1 MNRKTEVTY
10 DESKIQTLSSLEHI
24 RLRPG
29 MYIGRLGSGSHP
41 NDGINILLKE
51 LIDNSIDEFIKGH
64 GKRIDIRIDNGEVSV
79 RDFGRGI
86 PLGKVVD
93 CVSIINTGAKYNSEV
108 FQFSVGLNGVGTKA
122 VNALSEKFEVV
133 SHREGKA
140 VRASFLNGVL
150 SGNPV
155 QESTSERDGTRVKF
169 LPDPAIF
176 PKFSFDFSMI
186 RKRLWNY
193 AYLNRGLTLVLNGE
207 KFKSERGLHDLLHEE
222 VQDTQL
228 YDIIHVQSSHFEF
241 AMTHTDRYGEENFSY
256 VNGHYTEDGGSHL
269 SAFREGILKG
279 VNQFF
284 KSSFD
289 GPDVRDGIVSAV
301 AVKIQEPI
309 FESQTKNKLGN
320 SDLRSSL
327 MPEVRDAI
335 TDYLYKNPP
344 AAEAL
349 KQKIQTNERIRK
361 ELNNVKKAARENAR
375 KTALTIPNL
384 KDCKHHFQDSSGKGE
399 ESTIFLT
406 EGVSA
411 GGSMISS
418 RDVLT
423 QAIFCLKGKPLNC
436 WGMGKDALYKNLEL
450 YNIMK
455 ALGIEDSLEGL
466 RYNRIVLATDADV
479 DGLHI
484 RNLLLTFFL
493 HYYEPLVVR
502 GHLYILE
509 TPLFRVRNQKKTLY
523 CYSDAEKETALEQL
537 KKGKHLE
544 VTRFKGLGE
553 ISPKEFGQF
562 IGEEMRAVPVGIEH
576 IHEVSQLLNFYMGT
590 NTSASRP
597 GYMIGP
603 PADSEYAVEPVGVAT
618 NRPSALRR

>member
-1 MNRKTEVTY
+1 MNRQTEVTY

-41 NDGINILLKE
+41 NDGIYILLKE
-51 LIDNSIDEFIKGH
+51 LIDNSIDEFIMGH

-140 VRASFLNGVL
+140 VHASFLNGVL

-327 MPEVRDAI
+327 MPEIRDAI

-455 ALGIEDSLEGL
+455 ALGIEESLEGL

-590 NTSASRP
+590 NTS
-597 GYMIGP
+597 
-603 PADSEYAVEPVGVAT
+603 E
-618 NRPSALRR
+618 RRNYIMEHLV

>member
-1 MNRKTEVTY
+1 MNRQTEVTY
-10 DESKIQTLSSLEHI
+10 DESKIQTLSSLDHI

-41 NDGINILLKE
+41 NDGIYILLKE
-51 LIDNSIDEFIKGH
+51 LIDNSIDEFIMGH

-140 VRASFLNGVL
+140 VHASFLNGVL

-436 WGMGKDALYKNLEL
+436 LGMGKDALYKNLEL

-590 NTSASRP
+590 NTS
-597 GYMIGP
+597 
-603 PADSEYAVEPVGVAT
+603 E
-618 NRPSALRR
+618 RRNYIMEHLV

>member
-1 MNRKTEVTY
+1 MNRQTEVTY

-41 NDGINILLKE
+41 NDGIYILLKE
-51 LIDNSIDEFIKGH
+51 LIDNSIDEFIMGH

-122 VNALSEKFEVV
+122 VNALSETFEVV

-140 VRASFLNGVL
+140 VHASFLNGVL

-228 YDIIHVQSSHFEF
+228 YDIIHVQSTHFEF

-590 NTSASRP
+590 NTS
-597 GYMIGP
+597 
-603 PADSEYAVEPVGVAT
+603 E
-618 NRPSALRR
+618 RRNYIMEHLV

>member
-1 MNRKTEVTY
+1 MNRQTEVTY

-41 NDGINILLKE
+41 NDGIYILLKE
-51 LIDNSIDEFIKGH
+51 LIDNSIDEFIMGH

-140 VRASFLNGVL
+140 VHASFLNGVL

-228 YDIIHVQSSHFEF
+228 YDIIHVQSTHFEF

-493 HYYEPLVVR
+493 HYYEPLVIR

-590 NTSASRP
+590 NTS
-597 GYMIGP
+597 
-603 PADSEYAVEPVGVAT
+603 E
-618 NRPSALRR
+618 RRNYIMEHLV

>member
-1 MNRKTEVTY
+1 MNRQTEVTY

-41 NDGINILLKE
+41 NDGIYILLKE
-51 LIDNSIDEFIKGH
+51 LIDNSIDEFIMGH
-64 GKRIDIRIDNGEVSV
+64 GKRIDIRIDKGEVSV

-228 YDIIHVQSSHFEF
+228 YDIIHVQSTHFEF

-590 NTSASRP
+590 NTS
-597 GYMIGP
+597 
-603 PADSEYAVEPVGVAT
+603 E
-618 NRPSALRR
+618 RRNYIMEHLV

>member
-1 MNRKTEVTY
+1 MNRQTEVTY

-41 NDGINILLKE
+41 NDGIYILLKE
-51 LIDNSIDEFIKGH
+51 LIDNSIDEFIMGH

-140 VRASFLNGVL
+140 VHASFLNGVL

-176 PKFSFDFSMI
+176 TKFSFDFNMI

-193 AYLNRGLTLVLNGE
+193 AYLNRGLPLVMNGE

-327 MPEVRDAI
+327 MPKVRDAI

-455 ALGIEDSLEGL
+455 ALGIEESLEGL
-466 RYNRIVLATDADV
+466 RYNRVVLATDADV

-590 NTSASRP
+590 NTS
-597 GYMIGP
+597 
-603 PADSEYAVEPVGVAT
+603 E
-618 NRPSALRR
+618 RRNYIMEHLV

>member
-1 MNRKTEVTY
+1 MNRQTEVTY

-41 NDGINILLKE
+41 NDGIYILLKE
-51 LIDNSIDEFIKGH
+51 LIDNSIDEFIMGH

-140 VRASFLNGVL
+140 VHASFLNGVL

-228 YDIIHVQSSHFEF
+228 YDIIHVQSTHFEF

-418 RDVLT
+418 RDVMT

-590 NTSASRP
+590 NTS
-597 GYMIGP
+597 
-603 PADSEYAVEPVGVAT
+603 E
-618 NRPSALRR
+618 RRNYIMEHLV

>member
-1 MNRKTEVTY
+1 MNRQTEVTY

-41 NDGINILLKE
+41 NDGIYILLKE
-51 LIDNSIDEFIKGH
+51 LIDNSIDEFIMGH

-140 VRASFLNGVL
+140 VHASFLNGVL

-228 YDIIHVQSSHFEF
+228 YDIIHVQSTHFEF

-375 KTALTIPNL
+375 KTALTISNL

-590 NTSASRP
+590 NTS
-597 GYMIGP
+597 
-603 PADSEYAVEPVGVAT
+603 E
-618 NRPSALRR
+618 RRNYIMEHLV

>member
-1 MNRKTEVTY
+1 MNRQTEVTY
-10 DESKIQTLSSLEHI
+10 DESKIQTLSSLDHI

-41 NDGINILLKE
+41 NDGIYILLKE
-51 LIDNSIDEFIKGH
+51 LIDNSIDEFIMGH

-140 VRASFLNGVL
+140 VHASFLNGVL

-455 ALGIEDSLEGL
+455 ALGIEESLEGL

-590 NTSASRP
+590 NTS
-597 GYMIGP
+597 
-603 PADSEYAVEPVGVAT
+603 E
-618 NRPSALRR
+618 RRNYIMEHLV

>member
-1 MNRKTEVTY
+1 MNRQTEVTY

-41 NDGINILLKE
+41 NDGIYILLKE
-51 LIDNSIDEFIKGH
+51 LIDNSIDEFIMGH

-122 VNALSEKFEVV
+122 VNALSETFEVV

-228 YDIIHVQSSHFEF
+228 YDIIHVQSTHFEF

-344 AAEAL
+344 TAEAL

-375 KTALTIPNL
+375 KTALTI
-384 KDCKHHFQDSSGKGE
+384 KHHFQDSSGKGE

-590 NTSASRP
+590 NTS
-597 GYMIGP
+597 
-603 PADSEYAVEPVGVAT
+603 E
-618 NRPSALRR
+618 RRNYIMEHLV

>member
-1 MNRKTEVTY
+1 MNRQTEVTY
-10 DESKIQTLSSLEHI
+10 DESKIQTLSSLDHI

-41 NDGINILLKE
+41 NDGIYILLKE
-51 LIDNSIDEFIKGH
+51 LIDNSIDEFIMGH

-140 VRASFLNGVL
+140 VHASFLNGVL

-228 YDIIHVQSSHFEF
+228 YDIIHVQSTHFEF

-399 ESTIFLT
+399 DSTIFLT

-590 NTSASRP
+590 NTS
-597 GYMIGP
+597 
-603 PADSEYAVEPVGVAT
+603 E
-618 NRPSALRR
+618 RRNYIMEHLV

>member
-1 MNRKTEVTY
+1 MNRQTEVTY

-41 NDGINILLKE
+41 NDGIYILLKE
-51 LIDNSIDEFIKGH
+51 LIDNSIDEFIMGH

-140 VRASFLNGVL
+140 VHASFLNGVL

-176 PKFSFDFSMI
+176 PKFNFDFSMI

-436 WGMGKDALYKNLEL
+436 WGMRKDALYKNLEL

-590 NTSASRP
+590 NTS
-597 GYMIGP
+597 
-603 PADSEYAVEPVGVAT
+603 E
-618 NRPSALRR
+618 RRNYIMEHLV

>member
-1 MNRKTEVTY
+1 MNRQTEVTY

-41 NDGINILLKE
+41 NDGIYILLKE
-51 LIDNSIDEFIKGH
+51 LIDNSIDEFIMGH

-140 VRASFLNGVL
+140 VHASFLNGVL

-228 YDIIHVQSSHFEF
+228 YDIIHVQSTHFEF

-256 VNGHYTEDGGSHL
+256 VNGHFTEDGGSHL

-590 NTSASRP
+590 NTS
-597 GYMIGP
+597 
-603 PADSEYAVEPVGVAT
+603 E
-618 NRPSALRR
+618 RRNYIMEHLV

>member
-1 MNRKTEVTY
+1 MNRQTEVTY

-41 NDGINILLKE
+41 NDGIYILLKE
-51 LIDNSIDEFIKGH
+51 LIDNSIDEFIMGH

-140 VRASFLNGVL
+140 VHASFLNGVL

-228 YDIIHVQSSHFEF
+228 YDIIHVQSTHFEF
-241 AMTHTDRYGEENFSY
+241 AMNHTDRYGEENFSY

-590 NTSASRP
+590 NTS
-597 GYMIGP
+597 
-603 PADSEYAVEPVGVAT
+603 E
-618 NRPSALRR
+618 RRNYIMEHLV

>member
-1 MNRKTEVTY
+1 MNRQTEVTY

-41 NDGINILLKE
+41 NDGIYILLKE
-51 LIDNSIDEFIKGH
+51 LIDNSIDEFIMGH

-122 VNALSEKFEVV
+122 VNALSETFEVV

-176 PKFSFDFSMI
+176 PKFSFDFNMI

-228 YDIIHVQSSHFEF
+228 YDIIHVQSTHFEF

-590 NTSASRP
+590 NTS
-597 GYMIGP
+597 
-603 PADSEYAVEPVGVAT
+603 E
-618 NRPSALRR
+618 RRNYIMEHLV

>member
-1 MNRKTEVTY
+1 MNRQTEVTY
-10 DESKIQTLSSLEHI
+10 DESKIQTLSSLDHI

-41 NDGINILLKE
+41 NDGIYILLKE
-51 LIDNSIDEFIKGH
+51 LIDNSIDEFIMGH

-140 VRASFLNGVL
+140 VHASFLNGVL

-193 AYLNRGLTLVLNGE
+193 AYLNQGLTLVLNGE

-228 YDIIHVQSSHFEF
+228 YDIIHVQSTHFEF

-418 RDVLT
+418 RDVMT

-455 ALGIEDSLEGL
+455 ALGIEESLEGL

-590 NTSASRP
+590 NTS
-597 GYMIGP
+597 
-603 PADSEYAVEPVGVAT
+603 E
-618 NRPSALRR
+618 RRNYIMEHLV

>member
-1 MNRKTEVTY
+1 MNRQTEVTY
-10 DESKIQTLSSLEHI
+10 DESKIQTLSSLDHI

-41 NDGINILLKE
+41 NDGIYILLKE
-51 LIDNSIDEFIKGH
+51 LIDNSIDEFIMGH

-140 VRASFLNGVL
+140 VHASFLNGVL
-150 SGNPV
+150 SGNPI

-169 LPDPAIF
+169 LPDAAIF

-228 YDIIHVQSSHFEF
+228 YDIIHVQFSHFEF

-344 AAEAL
+344 VAEAL

-384 KDCKHHFQDSSGKGE
+384 KDCKNHFQDSSGKGE

-455 ALGIEDSLEGL
+455 ALGIEESLEGL

-523 CYSDAEKETALEQL
+523 CYSDVEKETALEQL

-590 NTSASRP
+590 NTS
-597 GYMIGP
+597 
-603 PADSEYAVEPVGVAT
+603 E
-618 NRPSALRR
+618 RRNYIMEHLV

>member
-1 MNRKTEVTY
+1 MNRQTEVTY

-41 NDGINILLKE
+41 NDGIYILLKE
-51 LIDNSIDEFIKGH
+51 LIDNSIDEFIMGH

-140 VRASFLNGVL
+140 VHASFLNGVL

-228 YDIIHVQSSHFEF
+228 YDIIHVQSTHFEF

-289 GPDVRDGIVSAV
+289 GPDIRDGIVSAV

-590 NTSASRP
+590 NTS
-597 GYMIGP
+597 
-603 PADSEYAVEPVGVAT
+603 E
-618 NRPSALRR
+618 RRNYIMEHLV

>member
-1 MNRKTEVTY
+1 MNRQTEVTY

-41 NDGINILLKE
+41 NDGIYILLKE
-51 LIDNSIDEFIKGH
+51 LIDNSIDEFIMGH

-86 PLGKVVD
+86 PLGKGGD

-122 VNALSEKFEVV
+122 VNALSETFEVV

-228 YDIIHVQSSHFEF
+228 YDIIHVQSTHFEF

-590 NTSASRP
+590 NTS
-597 GYMIGP
+597 
-603 PADSEYAVEPVGVAT
+603 E
-618 NRPSALRR
+618 RRNYIMEHLV

>member
-1 MNRKTEVTY
+1 MNRQTEVTY

-41 NDGINILLKE
+41 NDGIYILLKE
-51 LIDNSIDEFIKGH
+51 LIDNSIDEFIMGH

-140 VRASFLNGVL
+140 VHASFLNGVL

-228 YDIIHVQSSHFEF
+228 YDIIHVQSTHFEF

-537 KKGKHLE
+537 KRGKHLE

-590 NTSASRP
+590 NTS
-597 GYMIGP
+597 
-603 PADSEYAVEPVGVAT
+603 E
-618 NRPSALRR
+618 RRNYIMEHLV

>member
-1 MNRKTEVTY
+1 MNRQTEVTY

-41 NDGINILLKE
+41 NDGIYILLKE
-51 LIDNSIDEFIKGH
+51 LIDNSIDEFIMGH

-140 VRASFLNGVL
+140 VHASFLNGVL

-455 ALGIEDSLEGL
+455 ALGIEESLEGL

-590 NTSASRP
+590 NTS
-597 GYMIGP
+597 
-603 PADSEYAVEPVGVAT
+603 E
-618 NRPSALRR
+618 RRNYIMEHLV

>member
-1 MNRKTEVTY
+1 MNRQTEVTY
-10 DESKIQTLSSLEHI
+10 DESKIQTLSSLDHI

-41 NDGINILLKE
+41 NDGIYILLKE
-51 LIDNSIDEFIKGH
+51 LIDNSIDEFIMGH

-140 VRASFLNGVL
+140 VHASFLNGVL

-155 QESTSERDGTRVKF
+155 QESTSERDGTLVKF

-384 KDCKHHFQDSSGKGE
+384 KDCKHHFQDSNGKGE

-418 RDVLT
+418 RDVMT

-455 ALGIEDSLEGL
+455 ALGIEESLEGL

-590 NTSASRP
+590 NTS
-597 GYMIGP
+597 
-603 PADSEYAVEPVGVAT
+603 E
-618 NRPSALRR
+618 RRNYIMEHLV

>member
-1 MNRKTEVTY
+1 MNRQTEVTY
-10 DESKIQTLSSLEHI
+10 DESKIQTLSSLDHI

-41 NDGINILLKE
+41 NDGIYILLKE
-51 LIDNSIDEFIKGH
+51 LIDNSIDEFIMGH

-140 VRASFLNGVL
+140 VHASFLNGVL

-155 QESTSERDGTRVKF
+155 EDSTSERDGTRVKF

-418 RDVLT
+418 RDVMT

-455 ALGIEDSLEGL
+455 ALGIEESLEGL

-590 NTSASRP
+590 NTS
-597 GYMIGP
+597 
-603 PADSEYAVEPVGVAT
+603 E
-618 NRPSALRR
+618 RRNYIMEHLV

>member
-1 MNRKTEVTY
+1 MNRQTEVTY

-41 NDGINILLKE
+41 NDGIYILLKE
-51 LIDNSIDEFIKGH
+51 LIDNSIDEFIMGH

-140 VRASFLNGVL
+140 VHASFLNGVL

-155 QESTSERDGTRVKF
+155 QESTSERDGTWVKF

-176 PKFSFDFSMI
+176 PKFSFDFNMI

-193 AYLNRGLTLVLNGE
+193 AYLNRGLTLVMNGE

-289 GPDVRDGIVSAV
+289 GPDVRDGIVTAV

-327 MPEVRDAI
+327 MPEIRDTI

-455 ALGIEDSLEGL
+455 ALGIEESLEGL
-466 RYNRIVLATDADV
+466 RYNRVVLATDADV

-590 NTSASRP
+590 NTS
-597 GYMIGP
+597 
-603 PADSEYAVEPVGVAT
+603 E
-618 NRPSALRR
+618 RRNYIMEHLV